1 MYRWRVLV
9 LGAGMERTCRLDTGD
24 QSKWA
29 MSRPLVPKR
38 EDRNGGPRPVFIPT
52 HSTLGR
58 LTSPLPPASG
68 PDHDAMMWSLGEFKG
83 ASDGLAALELAH
95 A

>member
-38 EDRNGGPRPVFIPT
+38 EDRNGGPRRYLFQPIR
-52 HSTLGR
+52 HSGV
-58 LTSPLPPASG
+58 
-68 PDHDAMMWSLGEFKG
+68 
-83 ASDGLAALELAH
+83 
-95 A
+95 